1 MHKELKLKLK
11 LKLKKGLKKPK
22 KKKLQNGRKLTMT
35 AWNWVT
41 RVATNEVCV
50 FRKT

>member
-22 KKKLQNGRKLTMT
+22 KKKITEWKKADNDGMKLSD
-35 AWNWVT
+35 
-41 RVATNEVCV
+41 
-50 FRKT
+50 KSSD